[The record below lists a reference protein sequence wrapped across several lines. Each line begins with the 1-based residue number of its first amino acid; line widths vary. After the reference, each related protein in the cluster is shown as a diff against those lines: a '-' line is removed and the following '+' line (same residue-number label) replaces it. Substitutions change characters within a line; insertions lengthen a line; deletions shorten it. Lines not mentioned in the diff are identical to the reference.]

1 VTLPRLLLV
10 VLVLTTVAALA
21 GGVAGVVD
29 GRPSVV
35 GTREP
40 GTPREPGPPVT
51 GSRAPTPDRP
61 ASALAVLRDWDVR
74 RAAAWAAG
82 DETGLT
88 ALYTDGSA
96 AGRHDRAMLRRY
108 LARGLRVRG
117 LRMQVLAGS
126 VRARTH
132 DRIALVVT
140 DRVAHAVAVGNGIR
154 VDLPRDRASRR
165 TVVLCRVE
173 GEWRV
178 ARVRAQASP
187 ASMTAATSR
196 SRKP

>member
-10 VLVLTTVAALA
+10 VLVLTTLAALA
-21 GGVAGVVD
+21 GGVVGVVD

-35 GTREP
+35 GTRER
-40 GTPREPGPPVT
+40 GTPREPGRAVT
-51 GSRAPTPDRP
+51 GNRAATPDRR
-61 ASALAVLRDWDVR
+61 AAALAVLRDWDVR

-82 DETGLT
+82 DEAGLT
-88 ALYTDGSA
+88 ALYVPGSA

-126 VRARTH
+126 VRTRTH

-140 DRVAHAVAVGNGIR
+140 DRVAHAVAVGRGVR
-154 VDLPRDRASRR
+154 VHLPRDRASRR
-165 TVVLCRVE
+165 TVVLRRVA

-187 ASMTAATSR
+187 AARTAATSR